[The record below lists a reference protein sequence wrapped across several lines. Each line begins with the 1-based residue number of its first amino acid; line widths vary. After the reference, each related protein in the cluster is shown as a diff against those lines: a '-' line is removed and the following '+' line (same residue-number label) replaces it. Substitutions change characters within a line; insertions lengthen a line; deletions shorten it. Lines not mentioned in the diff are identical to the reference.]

1 VHASPPTGALD
12 LRASGDSG
20 AVSLVF
26 ASSVSFGSIEPRP
39 ADTRFTPTELGFEN
53 SNFGLQAVDGTGA
66 VVYQQ
71 AWSDILAASRLATPV
86 AARTYAAIFL
96 GPDPLLLKEGW
107 WNKSAF
113 ALIDNDPTRE

>member
-1 VHASPPTGALD
+1 

-39 ADTRFTPTELGFEN
+39 ADTRFTAAELGVESF
-53 SNFGLQAVDGTGA
+53 NFGLQAVESLTGA
-66 VVYQQ
+66 VVHQE
-71 AWSDILAASRLATPV
+71 AWSDILAASDLATPV
-86 AARTYAAIFL
+86 AARTYTAIFL

-113 ALIDNDPTRE
+113 ALVDNDPTRP